1 LLLGAESAV
10 AIDIDPQALLATEQN
25 ARRNRVQQK
34 VTTALSGDEDD
45 QQFDVLVANILAMP
59 LMENSES
66 ICSKLKIGGRLA
78 LSGILGNQAD
88 LVKSTY
94 ASRIEFETVQQRED
108 WILLSGRR
116 I

>member
-25 ARRNRVQQK
+25 ALRNGVDKK
-34 VTTALSGDEDD
+34 VTTALSGAEGD

-66 ICSKLKIGGRLA
+66 ICSKLKIGGELA
-78 LSGILGNQAD
+78 LSGILSNQAD
-88 LVKSTY
+88 LVKSAY
-94 ASRIEFETVQQRED
+94 ANRIEFEAIQRRED